1 MGNDIL
7 GWVPNGHPK
16 REQLLN
22 TETVSAPIDLV
33 SAIMLSAIF
42 PGKNAVR
49 KTHTLS
55 MQLLEPDSTWVTI
68 FLAGCQMVILNE
80 NSC

>member
-49 KTHTLS
+49 LILCILS
-55 MQLLEPDSTWVTI
+55 GQLQFVYCEFLTRGLTVTVALE
-68 FLAGCQMVILNE
+68 
-80 NSC
+80 